1 MVTFWP
7 AYVLVITV
15 TPTAA
20 EDIPTIGQ
28 ALSFTSILIVEN
40 GLVPGAITKQN
51 VAVAGLK
58 YEFWVIVAPG
68 NN

>member
-1 MVTFWP
+1 MPEVEFPTPWHIVTFCP

-28 ALSFTSILIVEN
+28 ALSFTSMLIVEKWISSRKN
-40 GLVPGAITKQN
+40 NKTKC
-51 VAVAGLK
+51 GSCRTK
-58 YEFWVIVAPG
+58 I
-68 NN
+68 